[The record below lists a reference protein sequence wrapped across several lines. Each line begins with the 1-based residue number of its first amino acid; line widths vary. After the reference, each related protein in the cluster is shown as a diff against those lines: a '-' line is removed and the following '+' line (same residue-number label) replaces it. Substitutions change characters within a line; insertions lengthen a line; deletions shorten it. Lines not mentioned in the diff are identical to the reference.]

1 MSRAELIIYMLPV
14 IAVAVIVAGV
24 ALGALVSLF
33 ERKR

>member
-14 IAVAVIVAGV
+14 IAVAVLVGGA
-24 ALGALVSLF
+24 ALGALLALI